1 MPYFLTLLSLVFLI
15 ACSDTKEEQTVT
27 TQKQPNKI
35 KERVVYV
42 SNVHDIET
50 LFNDLNYTSS
60 TWKEGNREVP
70 RIYFTSVSKKW
81 KDVSSS
87 LPVKT
92 KKNIFFRVMAP
103 LILMSNEAITKERQ
117 QLLQGKLNAPSTIAL
132 AKRYRVIKKETT
144 ALNKEQYQE
153 LLKRVDIVPVSLALA
168 QAAEE
173 SGWGTSRFASEGNA
187 FFGLWDFSGKGMA
200 PAQQRKELGNYG
212 LARYKTPLD
221 SVKGY
226 MYNINIG
233 HAYEKFRNKRFEL
246 RQSKKKITGWELAK
260 TLDKYSERGQAYI
273 DGLHAMMKYNKLQA
287 ADDAYLL
294 NDQIIHLKRIP

>member
-15 ACSDTKEEQTVT
+15 ACSDAKEEKHIQAKEKPT
-27 TQKQPNKI
+27 KI
-35 KERVVYV
+35 KEMVVYISSV
-42 SNVHDIET
+42 NDIET
-50 LFNDLNYTSS
+50 LFNDLNYTSNS
-60 TWKEGNREVP
+60 WKKGSRKVP
-70 RIYFTSVSKKW
+70 RLYFTSVSKKW

-117 QLLQGKLNAPSTIAL
+117 QLLKGKLNSPSTIAL
-132 AKRYRVIKKETT
+132 AQRYKV
-144 ALNKEQYQE
+144 LNKEVSELSKAQYQE
-153 LLKRVDIVPVSLALA
+153 LLKRVDIIPVSLALA

-173 SGWGTSRFASEGNA
+173 SGWGTSRFSSEGNA

-212 LARYKTPLD
+212 LARYETPLD

-246 RQSKKKITGWELAK
+246 RKNKQKITGWELAK

-273 DGLHAMMKYNKLQA
+273 DGLHAMMKYNRLQA
-287 ADDAYLL
+287 TDDAYLS
-294 NDQIIHLKRIP
+294 NDQIIHFKRKP